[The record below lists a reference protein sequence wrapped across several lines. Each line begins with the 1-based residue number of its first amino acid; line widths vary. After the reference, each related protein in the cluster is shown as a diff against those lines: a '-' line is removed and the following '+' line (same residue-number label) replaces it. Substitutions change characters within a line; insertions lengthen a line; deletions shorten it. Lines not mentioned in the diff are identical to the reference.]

1 MERRWRTQKPS
12 RWPTGRKYS
21 PGPLAAITL
30 QSTLK
35 RRRRWQSTCE
45 YFWSSLYSDGSR
57 SHRNRLLRLRA
68 IALALRVLRL
78 RAIALALRVL
88 RLRAIALALRAPHNN
103 GAGSL
108 RRGQCLGWPT
118 ANRIYPECG

>member
-68 IALALRVLRL
+68 IV
-78 RAIALALRVL
+78 
-88 RLRAIALALRAPHNN
+88 LALRAPPNN

-108 RRGQCLGWPT
+108 RRGQRLGWPT
-118 ANRIYPECG
+118 ANRRYAVRGTVAVLLRTLPKVYIKTIL

>member
-78 RAIALALRVL
+78 RAIALALG
-88 RLRAIALALRAPHNN
+88 APHNN

-108 RRGQCLGWPT
+108 RRGQRLGWPT
-118 ANRIYPECG
+118 ANRIYPECGTVAVPLRTSTSV